1 MVTII
6 QPRKCSSRFVDKW
19 AKHAFESLALKVGD
33 VVVQLVSQ
41 RFQRPTAGP
50 ADHDFPQ
57 QVTGQLSV
65 PAWLYACPT

>member
-6 QPRKCSSRFVDKW
+6 QPRKCSARFVDKR

-41 RFQRPTAGP
+41 RFQGP
-50 ADHDFPQ
+50 PRDPR
-57 QVTGQLSV
+57 TTISRSR
-65 PAWLYACPT
+65 